1 MSHKVAFTGED
12 DALLMKYIAT
22 YNPRPKGRLG
32 MKLYER
38 LVENTERKW
47 SFSSRHSVQSWRE
60 RYKNNQQRFDAEI
73 LKYQKKH
80 GISADAP
87 VIPPSRAATPLREN
101 QTNKRPR
108 ETDSGDEGF
117 DSRVAKKMRQEN
129 APHTRPPL
137 VEPRDTGKAR
147 ADPLFLEE
155 DGDAPVIGADD
166 YAGAL
171 SDSRENDQEA
181 EYRASAS
188 ARSFRSS
195 RSVNQGAV
203 KLFRSPSRS
212 PSPSHV
218 GATAA
223 LDRLPPNHDATITH
237 HLPRQ
242 LSPELRDPYVD
253 PQTLLCSRRKSQHRP
268 TRVLL
273 TLRVARSNVSYHP

>member
-1 MSHKVAFTGED
+1 
-12 DALLMKYIAT
+12 
-22 YNPRPKGRLG
+22 
-32 MKLYER
+32 
-38 LVENTERKW
+38 
-47 SFSSRHSVQSWRE
+47 
-60 RYKNNQQRFDAEI
+60 
-73 LKYQKKH
+73 
-80 GISADAP
+80 
-87 VIPPSRAATPLREN
+87 
-101 QTNKRPR
+101 
-108 ETDSGDEGF
+108 
-117 DSRVAKKMRQEN
+117 MRQEN

-203 KLFRSPSRS
+203 KLFRSPSRY
-212 PSPSHV
+212 
-218 GATAA
+218 A
-223 LDRLPPNHDATITH
+223 LSSLVYIANNLLFYSDPRAQVMLEPPQHLTDFPPIMTLQLLN